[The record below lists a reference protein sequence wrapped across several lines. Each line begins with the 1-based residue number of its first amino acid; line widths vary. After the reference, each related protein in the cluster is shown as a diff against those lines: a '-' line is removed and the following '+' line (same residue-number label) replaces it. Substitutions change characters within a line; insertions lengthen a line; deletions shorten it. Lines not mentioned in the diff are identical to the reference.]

1 MPGQRLF
8 QFVGSAD
15 NHTGTQWPYEFPS
28 KIRQRPVIPED
39 MSLVPEQDF
48 LVANVIIDGHIIKK
62 NLQHAGKDIQWL
74 NKQMHAQN
82 ISNLREVLLATCDM
96 HNQVTFYQKTHQKM
110 TSDILD

>member
-1 MPGQRLF
+1 MLF
-8 QFVGSAD
+8 RSEPNGRMSFLPKSD
-15 NHTGTQWPYEFPS
+15 
-28 KIRQRPVIPED
+28 KRPVIPED
-39 MSLVPEQDF
+39 MSMTPEQEF
-48 LVANVIIDGHIIKK
+48 LVANVIIDGHIMEK